1 MRNMRNKFFIL
12 FVLGL
17 ATGAVRAA
25 GGMTEVTYMD
35 QEADAGGYVTR
46 YLVTDRFLRMDY
58 GRDREDFVLL
68 DRREKR
74 AYNVNHERREVLI
87 FETGPLAI
95 EKPKTWDTDDD
106 VLSDRDAQKRLN
118 LIVNGKVCTRILA
131 SERFLPEVA
140 QALAEFGEV
149 MAATHATS
157 YLATPP
163 EQREPCDLAR
173 LVLEPRRWFKYGLTL
188 DEVHYSGFSR
198 RLLNYQAG
206 VAVRPRAFEVPENY
220 RQINLKAQ
228 QGVLP

>member
-1 MRNMRNKFFIL
+1 MNFKFFIL
-12 FVLGL
+12 MALGL
-17 ATGAVRAA
+17 AA
-25 GGMTEVTYMD
+25 GSARGVGGTTEVTYMD

-74 AYNVNHERREVLI
+74 AYNVNHERREILV
-87 FETGPLAI
+87 FEMSPLTI
-95 EKPKTWDTDDD
+95 EKPKEWDTDDD
-106 VLSDRDAQKRLN
+106 VLSDRDSQKRLN

-140 QALAEFGEV
+140 QALGEFGEV
-149 MAATHATS
+149 MAATHAAT
-157 YLATPP
+157 YMATPL
-163 EQREPCDLAR
+163 EQREACDLAR

-206 VAVRPRAFEVPENY
+206 VAVRPKVFELPDHY

-228 QGVLP
+228 RGVLP

>member
-1 MRNMRNKFFIL
+1 MKFKFIFL
-12 FVLGL
+12 TALGL
-17 ATGAVRAA
+17 AAGVARGA

-58 GRDREDFVLL
+58 GRDRDDFVLL

-74 AYNVNHERREVLI
+74 VYNVNHERHEVLF
-87 FETGPLAI
+87 FESAPVAI
-95 EKPKTWDTDDD
+95 EKPKDWDADDD
-106 VLSDRDAQKRLN
+106 VLSDREAKKRLN
-118 LIVNGKVCTRILA
+118 LTVNGKICTRILA

-140 QALAEFGEV
+140 QALGEFGEV
-149 MAATHATS
+149 MAATHAAA

-163 EQREPCDLAR
+163 DQREACDLAR
-173 LVLEPRRWFKYGLTL
+173 LVLEPRRWYKYGLTL

-206 VAVRPRAFEVPENY
+206 VALRPKVFELPEY
-220 RQINLKAQ
+220 RQINMKAQ
-228 QGVLP
+228 SGAQP

>member
-1 MRNMRNKFFIL
+1 MKFQLFIVM
-12 FVLGL
+12 VLGL
-17 ATGAVRAA
+17 AAGSAWGA

-74 AYNVNHERREVLI
+74 AYNVNHERHEVLV
-87 FETGPLAI
+87 FEMAPLTI
-95 EKPKTWDTDDD
+95 EKPKEWDTDDD
-106 VLSDRDAQKRLN
+106 LLSDRDSQKKLN
-118 LIVNGKVCTRILA
+118 LIVNGKVCTRITA

-140 QALAEFGEV
+140 RALGEFGEV
-149 MAATHATS
+149 MAATHATA

-163 EQREPCDLAR
+163 EQREACDLAR

-206 VAVRPRAFEVPENY
+206 VAVRPKVFEVPDHY
-220 RQINLKAQ
+220 RQINMKAQ
-228 QGVLP
+228 HGGQP

>member
-1 MRNMRNKFFIL
+1 MKIKLFIVM
-12 FVLGL
+12 VLGL
-17 ATGAVRAA
+17 AAGSAQGA
-25 GGMTEVTYMD
+25 GGMTELTYMD

-74 AYNVNHERREVLI
+74 VYNVNHERHEVLM
-87 FETGPLAI
+87 FEMSPLTI
-95 EKPKTWDTDDD
+95 DKPKEWDTDDD
-106 VLSDRDAQKRLN
+106 LLSDKGAQKRLN

-140 QALAEFGEV
+140 QALGEFGEV
-149 MAATHATS
+149 MAATHAAT
-157 YLATPP
+157 YLATPV
-163 EQREPCDLAR
+163 EQREACDLAR

-198 RLLNYQAG
+198 RLLNYQSG
-206 VAVRPRAFEVPENY
+206 VAVRPKVFEVPENY
-220 RQINLKAQ
+220 RQINMKTQ
-228 QGVLP
+228 RGGQP